1 MGLSLHASVKTTTKM
16 DHNKRPPLDPTAKRL
31 GTETLAHTNEARR
44 LIADLAKSRGVT
56 LEPQP
61 TGFEDIAEEITGM
74 HKEVAALAKAERERA
89 REPSGVHVYLDKSDS
104 ESPGEAMSVRGPGGI
119 GLRRAPAWL
128 ILAVAIVAAVA
139 YVVGQIAT
147 HPKPESVPVTAPV
160 HAEHESAASTRPKP
174 TVSIRD

>member
-1 MGLSLHASVKTTTKM
+1 M
-16 DHNKRPPLDPTAKRL
+16 DHNKPPPIDHTAKRIAA
-31 GTETLAHTNEARR
+31 ETLAHTGEARR
-44 LIADLAKSRGVT
+44 QISEFAKSRGVIP
-56 LEPQP
+56 EPPP

-89 REPSGVHVYLDKSDS
+89 REPSGVHVYLDKSNSDM
-104 ESPGEAMSVRGPGGI
+104 PGDAMSVRGPGGI

-147 HPKPESVPVTAPV
+147 HPKPDSLPVTAPI
-160 HAEHESAASTRPKP
+160 HS
-174 TVSIRD
+174 